1 MFDGRIKILFGS
13 DTKRTVTVSGALPY
27 DSAPGGWRASLAQLD
42 TTLAPYGDIVA
53 LHPAHCFIPTVSAL
67 DLPTSNLFFDVAGT
81 PDAVALTPFQAIYW
95 AEANEEHVHISGQ
108 EAQWVIDELD
118 KGSKLL
124 DDHYSTHS
132 KKKDGPETKEDSS
145 LATSAKKGAV
155 NAYFKGEEE
164 DGTIKTFTPGSVS
177 EGIVS
182 CKLAGSLQFM
192 KREQCAARGGRA
204 K

>member
-1 MFDGRIKILFGS
+1 MATRPLQRAARSADAIGM
-13 DTKRTVTVSGALPY
+13 KRRVLTIACVLLLV
-27 DSAPGGWRASLAQLD
+27 APLA
-42 TTLAPYGDIVA
+42 G
-53 LHPAHCFIPTVSAL
+53 C
-67 DLPTSNLFFDVAGT
+67 
-81 PDAVALTPFQAIYW
+81 
-95 AEANEEHVHISGQ
+95 
-108 EAQWVIDELD
+108 WVLDELD
-118 KGSKLL
+118 NGSKLM
-124 DDHYSTHS
+124 DDHASTHS
-132 KKKDGPETKEDSS
+132 KKMDEPEKKEGSS
-145 LATSAKKGAV
+145 PATAAKKDAV